1 MKNTNIIDIEATNAL
16 QELSFEEL
24 DTIIGAKKKGNDGAI
39 PTISHDC
46 HMNSWQFIFTC
57 CS

>member
-24 DTIIGAKKKGNDGAI
+24 DTIIGAKKKGNDGASQRFRMI
-39 PTISHDC
+39 AI
-46 HMNSWQFIFTC
+46 
-57 CS
+57 

>member
-1 MKNTNIIDIEATNAL
+1 MKDTNIIDIEATNTL
-16 QELSFEEL
+16 QELSLDEL
-24 DTIIGAKKKGNDGAI
+24 DTIIGAGKEGVV